1 MPKILEQQTP
11 PTEARLADHAALS
24 AEEEP
29 GISELRA
36 GRVGAQK
43 KGPTNRASGLST
55 RARGS
60 GCSPIS
66 VGHSSVTQEWVAR
79 HQRTVS
85 ELSSEGSLPP
95 KGVNNVCYTRG
106 SFRRTTS
113 SWVCPPPTRARGSG
127 CSPISVGHS
136 SVTQEWVARHQRTVR
151 RTDSAV
157 WLVGLLALASAVARQ
172 GLLAGGGRS
181 ATWWGWLAPDTAAG
195 RRRGS
200 SQPGTVVEAFTRS
213 AVALEAVPWEA
224 RGLDARAFL
233 EAVDELRPALASL
246 GILFSVASRE
256 LTSNVA
262 KLRARLKAALSARE
276 QA

>member
-1 MPKILEQQTP
+1 MTNQPTKMPKILEQQTP

-43 KGPTNRASGLST
+43 KGPTNRASGLS
-55 RARGS
+55 
-60 GCSPIS
+60 
-66 VGHSSVTQEWVAR
+66 
-79 HQRTVS
+79 
-85 ELSSEGSLPP
+85 
-95 KGVNNVCYTRG
+95 
-106 SFRRTTS
+106 
-113 SWVCPPPTRARGSG
+113 TRARGSG

-246 GILFSVASRE
+246 GIL
-256 LTSNVA
+256 
-262 KLRARLKAALSARE
+262 
-276 QA
+276 